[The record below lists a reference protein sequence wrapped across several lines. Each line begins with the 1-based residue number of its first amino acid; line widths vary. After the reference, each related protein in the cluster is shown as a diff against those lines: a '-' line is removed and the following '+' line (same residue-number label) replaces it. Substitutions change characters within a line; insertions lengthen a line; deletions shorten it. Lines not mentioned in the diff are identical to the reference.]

1 MVMNKLIY
9 ILIAN
14 ILTIGLVSC
23 SSQPDPAA
31 KINIENHGVH
41 IAYTD
46 NGKSDT
52 TLLFVHGWCI
62 NKSYW
67 SAQVAFFSKKY
78 RVVTIDLPGFGESG
92 KNRSS
97 WNSRIFGKDVN
108 EVINQLKLK
117 HVILI
122 GHSMAGDIVLQSAI
136 NAPKQVI
143 GIVGVDNFKNV
154 GSGAAKKPSRADE
167 QDYAN
172 AISAF
177 KHHFKTSAAD
187 YVNHY
192 LFYKTTSD
200 EVRKRVLNDVS
211 HADSVIATA
220 CLENDNFDERAKL
233 LKSKKKIYLINSD
246 YTPTDTSGLKAD
258 GIHYQVFYMHDTGH
272 FPMVEKPNDF
282 NVLLAQVLKGIK

>member
-1 MVMNKLIY
+1 MNKLISV
-9 ILIAN
+9 LLAN
-14 ILTIGLVSC
+14 ILMIGIFSC
-23 SSQPDPAA
+23 TNSHSAPVA

-67 SAQVAFFSKKY
+67 SAQVAYFSKRY

-97 WNSRIFGKDVN
+97 WNARAFGKDVN
-108 EVINQLKLK
+108 EVIMQLKLK

-122 GHSMAGDIVLQSAI
+122 GHSMAGDIILQSAI

-143 GIVGVDNFKNV
+143 GIVGVDNFKSV
-154 GSGAAKKPSRADE
+154 GTGKGKKPSKADQ

-177 KHHFKTSAAD
+177 KHHFKATAAD
-187 YVNHY
+187 YVNHD
-192 LFYKTTSD
+192 LFSKTTSV

-211 HADSVIATA
+211 HADSLIATA
-220 CLENDNFDERAKL
+220 CLENDSFDERAKL
-233 LKSKKKIYLINSD
+233 LRAKKKIYLINSD
-246 YTPTDTSGLKAD
+246 YTPTDTLGMKAD
-258 GIHYQVFYMHDTGH
+258 GIPYQVFYIHDTGH
-272 FPMVEKPNDF
+272 FPMVEKPDKF
-282 NVLLAQVLKGIK
+282 NLLLAQVLKGI